1 MSRFVLALIT
11 ISLVSGCQDH
21 QETNFLELSHGVVML
36 IKDDGRTSVCEVK
49 KEPDGLLAP
58 SCSPWVDPSKS
69 KDLKG
74 RNKDSLAELDAIF
87 EED

>member
-1 MSRFVLALIT
+1 
-11 ISLVSGCQDH
+11 
-21 QETNFLELSHGVVML
+21 ML

-58 SCSPWVDPSKS
+58 VCSPWVDPSNS